1 MENPWVFHWIPWWF
15 YINKSFCKVLEENRL
30 ATKRIFHP
38 CRLRMRSP
46 REMPTVLPQLR
57 GPTHAGC
64 TPWPKTHRLPR
75 LCSLAKLDI
84 TGPQLRGSQENMV
97 NIGEEKFGIIWIYE
111 DLTGKNVDLR
121 IVDSQETIEE
131 NGGFKGFNEKNN
143 RNLKDFKKKSSVV
156 SMVR

>member
-1 MENPWVFHWIPWWF
+1 
-15 YINKSFCKVLEENRL
+15 
-30 ATKRIFHP
+30 
-38 CRLRMRSP
+38 
-46 REMPTVLPQLR
+46 
-57 GPTHAGC
+57 
-64 TPWPKTHRLPR
+64 
-75 LCSLAKLDI
+75 
-84 TGPQLRGSQENMV
+84 MV
-97 NIGEEKFGIIWIYE
+97 NIGEEKIGIIWIYE